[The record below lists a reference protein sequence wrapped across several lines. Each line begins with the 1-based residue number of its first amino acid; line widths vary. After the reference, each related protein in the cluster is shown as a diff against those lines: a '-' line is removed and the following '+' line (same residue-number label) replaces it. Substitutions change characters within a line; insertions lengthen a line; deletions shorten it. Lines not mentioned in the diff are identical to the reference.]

1 MNFLGAR
8 GGPYPI
14 PTGFISKD
22 LLTLEKKSGGG
33 LDGAYA
39 LVVGPE
45 QGIFE
50 SSNAGYRNTLNQ
62 LLELGG
68 GERNIYGVKTLGL
81 VVP

>member
-8 GGPYPI
+8 GGPYPVLV
-14 PTGFISKD
+14 GFIPKD
-22 LLTLEKKSGGG
+22 LVTLEKKSCGG

-39 LVVGPE
+39 LVVGPK

-50 SSNAGYRNTLNQ
+50 SSYAGYRNTLNQ

-68 GERNIYGVKTLGL
+68 ERNIYRVKTPGL
-81 VVP
+81 VVS

>member
-1 MNFLGAR
+1 MLSLPKEDLNFLGAR
-8 GGPYPI
+8 GGPYPV
-14 PTGFISKD
+14 PAGFIPKD
-22 LLTLEKKSGGG
+22 LLMLKKKSYGG

-68 GERNIYGVKTLGL
+68 EREI
-81 VVP
+81 